1 MAGGSVSSVT
11 RSYATTSSCSEYNY
25 VVSGTGAIY
34 TCCTTDGCN
43 GSMNISSSLILTI
56 VVIVM
61 NSLAKIIIIQ

>member
-25 VVSGTGAIY
+25 VVAGSGAIY

-43 GSMNISSSLILTI
+43 GSIAISSSWIFTILVTAMI
-56 VVIVM
+56 
-61 NSLAKIIIIQ
+61 SLVKIIIIQ